1 MMKLST
7 TVLVA
12 SLALAGTLI
21 QTGVQAKPP
30 TEAYNG
36 TKFTCVS
43 QGNGNWA
50 TVGQRPGGSPITV
63 ITWTDAGSK
72 YFGDNYTPQN
82 RCRMVT
88 PKFNRA
94 VKQNGGR
101 LKNIALIKGLVNN
114 ETVICIASTT
124 SRTGCNDK
132 NFLFTLKPENAQK
145 ANEILAQLTG
155 ISKQGSSAGVVRET
169 SGRLRLELSE
179 VLDQNDLKPQ
189 DPDKMRP
196 PANSDRGFKL

>member
-7 TVLVA
+7 TVLVT
-12 SLALAGTLI
+12 SLALTGTLI
-21 QTGVQAKPP
+21 QSGVQAKPP
-30 TEAYNG
+30 TETYNG

-72 YFGDNYTPQN
+72 YFGDNYTPEN

-94 VKQNGGR
+94 VRQNGGR
-101 LKNIALIKGLVNN
+101 LKNVALIKGRVNN
-114 ETVICIASTT
+114 ETVICVASTI
-124 SRTGCNDK
+124 SRTGCNQQ
-132 NFLFTLKPENAQK
+132 NFLFTLKPENSQK
-145 ANEILAQLTG
+145 ANEIVAQLTG
-155 ISKQGSSAGVVRET
+155 IGKLGSSAGVVRET
-169 SGRLRLELSE
+169 TGRLRLELSE
-179 VLDQNDLKPQ
+179 VLDQNDLKLR
-189 DPDKMRP
+189 DSDKIRP
-196 PANSDRGFKL
+196 PADPDRGFKL